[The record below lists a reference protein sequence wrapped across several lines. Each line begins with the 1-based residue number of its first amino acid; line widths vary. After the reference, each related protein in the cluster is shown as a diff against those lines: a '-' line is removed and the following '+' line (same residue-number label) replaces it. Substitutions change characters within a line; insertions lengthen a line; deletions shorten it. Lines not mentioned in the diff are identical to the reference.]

1 MAYAI
6 LRFAKLKTEAEVGGS
21 GAHMMRTQPTPNA
34 NPGVSNRV
42 LVGSTDPAKDV
53 DTRLAAA
60 TQRRKNSVLAIEVLA
75 SASPEW
81 FVDATKA
88 QKAEWV
94 RSTRSWIEG
103 HFGKENVAHLQLH
116 LDESTP
122 HITGFIVPVDP
133 DSQRLNAA
141 RWLDGS
147 AKLADMQTAYAKAV
161 EPLGLVRGL
170 EGSDATHTTI
180 RQFYGAMRSPDVA
193 PIAMPKLAVPPAML
207 RETTRSDWAAEES
220 AKVKAKLTPA
230 VQALRAQARQ
240 GIVASRKAKSYQAT
254 AERFREAARAARDVP
269 LQEVAERLGLTR
281 DRTDKEKWVDVEGRV
296 ALTLTGQKWFDHKAQ
311 TGRGGAIDLVQHVM
325 ACDFPQ
331 AVSWLGHGVG
341 PERTA
346 AAVVARTSSAAV
358 ASVDRAM
365 AEKPPFAPP
374 LPCPE
379 GSPYHQRV
387 GDYLTRQRGLD
398 LALVNR
404 LAEEGKLYADVRGNA
419 VFPALQP
426 DGRPGGAE
434 MRGTGSKP
442 FHGLSS
448 GSSREV
454 CFEVETRPGD
464 TSPRKLVL
472 VESAIDA
479 ISYAQIHHRENL
491 TVASTAGARPSLP
504 QGLAQRLGQ
513 FSEVVVA
520 YDDDAVG
527 RGMAAKLMAALRAAG
542 VKLTQAV
549 PFFGKDWNDSL
560 RHAQELAR
568 QRAAEPRAAV
578 SAPRPARTTP
588 AEPYVPRGPR

>member
-1 MAYAI
+1 
-6 LRFAKLKTEAEVGGS
+6 
-21 GAHMMRTQPTPNA
+21 
-34 NPGVSNRV
+34 
-42 LVGSTDPAKDV
+42 
-53 DTRLAAA
+53 
-60 TQRRKNSVLAIEVLA
+60 VLAIEVLA

-94 RSTRSWIEG
+94 RSTRSWIEAE
-103 HFGKENVAHLQLH
+103 FGKENVAHLQLH

-133 DSQRLNAA
+133 DSGRLNAA

-147 AKLADMQTAYAKAV
+147 AKLADMQTGYAKAV

-180 RQFYGAMRSPDVA
+180 RQFYGAMRSPEVA
-193 PIAMPKLAVPPAML
+193 PISMPRLAVPPPML
-207 RETTRSDWAAEES
+207 RESTRSDWAKEQS
-220 AKVKAKLTPA
+220 GRVKAKLAPA
-230 VQALRAQARQ
+230 VAELRAQARQ

-254 AERFREAARAARDVP
+254 AERFREAAQAARDVP
-269 LQEVAERLGLTR
+269 LQEVADRLGLVR
-281 DRTDKEKWVDVEGRV
+281 DKNDKEKWVDAEGRV
-296 ALTLTGQKWFDHKAQ
+296 ALTLTGSKWFDHKAQ

-341 PERTA
+341 TERTA
-346 AAVVARTSSAAV
+346 AAVVARASTAAV
-358 ASVDRAM
+358 ASVGRAM

-379 GSPYHQRV
+379 NSPHHQRV
-387 GDYLTRQRGLD
+387 GDYLTRQRGLS

-404 LAEEGKLYADVRGNA
+404 LAEQGKVYADARGNA
-419 VFPALQP
+419 IFPALQP

-434 MRGTGSKP
+434 MRGTGTKP
-442 FHGLSS
+442 FHGLAS
-448 GSSREV
+448 GSSRDV

-479 ISYAQIHHRENL
+479 ISYAQIHHAENL
-491 TVASTAGARPSLP
+491 TVASTAGVRPTLP
-504 QGLAQRLGQ
+504 QSLARRVGQ
-513 FSEVVVA
+513 FSEIVVA
-520 YDDDAVG
+520 FDADAPG
-527 RGMAAKLMAALRAAG
+527 RSMATKLMAALRATG
-542 VKLTQAV
+542 VKLSTAV
-549 PFFGKDWNDSL
+549 PFFGKDWNDAL
-560 RHAQELAR
+560 RHAQEVAR
-568 QRAAEPRAAV
+568 QKAAAPRVAAP
-578 SAPRPARTTP
+578 APRPARTPP